1 MCSSESKLRC
11 GGNCVC
17 VCVCVCVCCIC
28 MLSVRYMCEIW
39 RVCMVHIDGA
49 GKVHV
54 VCGVRV
60 VCLSV
65 CSVDVCCECFHLHAL
80 S

>member
-1 MCSSESKLRC
+1 
-11 GGNCVC
+11 
-17 VCVCVCVCCIC
+17 
-28 MLSVRYMCEIW
+28 
-39 RVCMVHIDGA
+39 MVHIDGA
-49 GKVHV
+49 GEVHV